1 MPTCKVCSHPKLRE
15 IEALLINGEPNL
27 RIASK
32 FRDLSEKN
40 IRDHRKTHFAER
52 LSNAMRKLEERNE
65 LSLRAELVAIYAAVR
80 QVVDAAKDVL
90 IDKKTGK
97 MNLRKRNAMSAANLL
112 LKASDKVNNHLRMVG
127 DLTGEFKQTQ
137 PNPRIATARKY
148 EEFIQ
153 GFLNLYQSVDPKLTR
168 RDVVL
173 ALKEMPE
180 VTAEFMPM
188 VLEELS
194 HEETTW
200 RR

>member
-15 IEALLINGEPNL
+15 IEALLIKGEPNL

-40 IRDHRKTHFAER
+40 IRDHRQTHFAER
-52 LSNAMRKLEERNE
+52 LSKPMRKLEERNE

-188 VLEELS
+188 VLEELAQ
-194 HEETTW
+194 EERTW
-200 RR
+200 R